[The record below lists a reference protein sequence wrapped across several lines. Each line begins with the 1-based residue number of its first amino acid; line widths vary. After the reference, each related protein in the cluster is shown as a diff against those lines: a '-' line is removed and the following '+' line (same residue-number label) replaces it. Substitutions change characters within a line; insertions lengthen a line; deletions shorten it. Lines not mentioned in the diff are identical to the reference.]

1 MNQHMPQRPSGA
13 PPFIWAIVGAFVAVQ
28 VAMELISGGYI
39 GTAETYR
46 HIMLNYAFWDLLFE
60 AWREG
65 EDVPLNLVLPPFITY
80 AFLHGGFLHLA
91 MNSVIFLALGGVILR
106 AVGYA
111 RFVAIFCVTAIV
123 GALVFGLLSEARGPM
138 IGASGVVFGFFGVVK
153 CWEWRYIRLTGAA
166 PNRFWGTIIGLTAI
180 NVALA
185 LIPTLAGDPNA
196 GFGTI
201 AWQAHLG
208 GFIAGWAMA
217 SILTPNHAGP
227 SPI

>member
-1 MNQHMPQRPSGA
+1 MNQYAPQRPTGA
-13 PPFIWAIVGAFVAVQ
+13 PPLIWAIVGAFVAVQ
-28 VAMELISGGYI
+28 VALELISAGYI
-39 GTAETYR
+39 GTPETYR
-46 HIMLNYAFWDLLFE
+46 DIYLNYAFWDLLFE

-65 EDVPLNLVLPPFITY
+65 EDLPADVIWPPFITY

-111 RFVAIFCVTAIV
+111 RFIAIFIVTAVV
-123 GALVFGLLSEARGPM
+123 GALVFGLLAETRAPM

-153 CWEWRYIRLTGAA
+153 CWEWRYIRATGAP

-185 LIPTLAGDPNA
+185 VIPILAGDPSA
-196 GFGTI
+196 GFGSI
-201 AWQAHLG
+201 AWQTHLG
-208 GFIAGWAMA
+208 GFIAGWIMA
-217 SILTPNHAGP
+217 SLLTPHHAGP